1 MAVGILRRQFICALG
16 GATALWPLAARAQQT
31 KVPMIGILSPASE
44 VASKR
49 FFDGFPSGMQQMGY
63 IEGRDYVL
71 ERRYADGDLAR
82 LPSLAEELVRL
93 KADVIVAGTSSAALA
108 AKAATTSI
116 PIVGVNLFD
125 PIGANLVK
133 SEARPGTNVTGTLQY
148 LPGLAG
154 KQLELARDLV
164 PGLTKIG
171 ILGNAANPTFN
182 AVQRGEVEA
191 TAAKMAVSLMMQEVR
206 TADEIGPAFQTFVQE
221 RVDVVSVLRD
231 ALFIVIRRQIA
242 AFALASHMPTIYG
255 FREHVESGGL
265 LSYGVDLRSS
275 YMRAAFYV
283 DKILKGEKPSDLP
296 IEFPTKLELVIN
308 LTTAKALG
316 LIIPPTLLSRADEV
330 IE

>member
-1 MAVGILRRQFICALG
+1 M
-16 GATALWPLAARAQQT
+16 
-31 KVPMIGILSPASE
+31 E
-44 VASKR
+44 
-49 FFDGFPSGMQQMGY
+49 
-63 IEGRDYVL
+63 
-71 ERRYADGDLAR
+71 
-82 LPSLAEELVRL
+82 
-93 KADVIVAGTSSAALA
+93 AG
-108 AKAATTSI
+108 
-116 PIVGVNLFD
+116 
-125 PIGANLVK
+125 
-133 SEARPGTNVTGTLQY
+133 PGTNVTGTLQY

-206 TADEIGPAFQTFVQE
+206 TADEIGPAFQTFVRE

-242 AFALASHMPTIYG
+242 AFALASRMPTIYG

-316 LIIPPTLLSRADEV
+316 LIIPPTLLSRADEE